1 MFMRILG
8 IVRFMV
14 KLGRVDIVT
23 EASQLL
29 LPVAVP
35 REGHL
40 AHILH
45 VVLLNREYTPGVDPG
60 SNVCRD

>member
-1 MFMRILG
+1 MRILG
-8 IVRFMV
+8 IVRCLV
-14 KLGRVDIVT
+14 KLGRVDIAR

-29 LPVAVP
+29 LLVDVP

-45 VVLLNREYTPGVDPG
+45 VILFEYQVHFG
-60 SNVCRD
+60 C

>member
-1 MFMRILG
+1 MRILG
-8 IVRFMV
+8 IVRHLV

-29 LPVAVP
+29 LLVAVL

-45 VVLLNREYTPGVDPG
+45 IILFEYQVHL
-60 SNVCRD
+60 RR